1 MESIDAEDWT
11 NAKRWVD
18 IIESRIHNAGAK
30 L

>member
-11 NAKRWVD
+11 NAERWVD
-18 IIESRIHNAGAK
+18 IIESRILNAAAK